1 MIRAFVAIAM
11 PEDVTS
17 RLRLLQFLLPLPRRV
32 EPEDFHLTLAF
43 LGEQPDHRLE
53 AVHEGL
59 ERLAFPPFAL
69 ELRGVGLFGGA
80 KPRTAFAAVPP
91 LPDLIRLQA
100 KVARVAV
107 AAGIAVPARDFHPHV
122 TLGRFA
128 APEPDQAIRLERAV
142 AAEQGFHAGPW
153 AVTEIG
159 LYASYPQSRG
169 PKYDLLA
176 SYPLA

>member
-11 PEDVTS
+11 PEDVVN

-53 AVHEGL
+53 AVHDGL

-69 ELRGVGLFGGA
+69 ELRGLGLFGGA
-80 KPRTAFAAVPP
+80 KPRLAFAAVPE

-100 KVARVAV
+100 KIARIAV
-107 AAGIAVPARDFHPHV
+107 AAGIAVPSRDFHPHV

-128 APEPDQAIRLERAV
+128 PPRRIRRSGWNVAWPQNRAFTPGHGRW
-142 AAEQGFHAGPW
+142 QRSGF
-153 AVTEIG
+153 T
-159 LYASYPQSRG
+159 
-169 PKYDLLA
+169 
-176 SYPLA
+176 PLIRNRMARNTI

>member
-1 MIRAFVAIAM
+1 MIRAFLALGI
-11 PEDVTS
+11 PEDVAN

-43 LGEQPDHRLE
+43 LGEQPDHRLQ
-53 AVHEGL
+53 ALHEGL

-69 ELRGVGLFGGA
+69 DLRGVGLFGGA
-80 KPRTAFAAVPP
+80 KPRVAFAAVSPA
-91 LPDLIRLQA
+91 PDLIRLQA
-100 KVARVAV
+100 KVARIAFD
-107 AAGIAVPARDFHPHV
+107 AGIATSSRDFHPHV
-122 TLGRFA
+122 TLGRFTPPA
-128 APEPDQAIRLERAV
+128 ADQAIRLERAV

-153 AVTEIG
+153 AVAEIG
-159 LYASYPQSRG
+159 LYASYPQAAG